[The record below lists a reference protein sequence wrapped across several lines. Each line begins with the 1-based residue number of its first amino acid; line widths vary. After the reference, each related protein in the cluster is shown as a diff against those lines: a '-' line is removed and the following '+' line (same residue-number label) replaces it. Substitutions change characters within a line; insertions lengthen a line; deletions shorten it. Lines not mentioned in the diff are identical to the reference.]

1 MMMYDTIN
9 FKLAA
14 YDVGDVDFLEETTQ
28 YFEISGCHEFADG
41 QESVSGRLGGLKVI
55 ATRRCIKVKDG
66 SLCKYALGDNYQ
78 TLGRRDVQMAIE
90 RLGDELHLPMGRA
103 TITRMDIAQN
113 FIVRHPTDVYLARL
127 GELANAHRLQE
138 PHGLYYSLNG
148 GRLAFYDKNQEQRAA
163 HAAIPA
169 MYDGRNVLRYEQRY
183 TERIAKQMRRDEV
196 VASMLYDEGFYVE
209 VVNRWRDRYRAIKK
223 INEITLNFQAM
234 KTKQEMYRLGVL
246 SLVEQAGG
254 QLQMLEQ
261 IADAQRRGELTKKQ
275 AYDLRAAVN
284 VACQTRAAIS
294 VPSEVIVELDKKIDE
309 AVKYYR

>member
-1 MMMYDTIN
+1 MYDTIN
-9 FKLAA
+9 FRLNAH
-14 YDVGDVDFLEETTQ
+14 DVGGGVDFLEETTQ
-28 YFEISGCHEFADG
+28 YFEVVGCHEFADG

-55 ATRRCIKVKDG
+55 ATRGCIKVKDG

-78 TLGRRDVQMAIE
+78 TLGRRDVQEAIE
-90 RLGDELHLPMGRA
+90 RLSDELHLPIDRA

-113 FIVRHPTDVYLARL
+113 FIVRHPTDVYFARL
-127 GELANAHRLQE
+127 GVLAYATRLQE

-183 TERIAKQMRRDEV
+183 TERIAKQMRRSEIP
-196 VASMLYDEGFYVE
+196 ASMLYDEDFYVE

-223 INEITLNFQAM
+223 INEITINFDFM
-234 KTKQEMYRLGVL
+234 KTIRNAHLLGLL
-246 SLVEQAGG
+246 SLIERAGG
-254 QLQMLEQ
+254 QQQMMEQ
-261 IADAQRRGELTKKQ
+261 IADAQRRGELKKKQ
-275 AYDLRAAVN
+275 AFDLRTAFNA
-284 VACQTRAAIS
+284 ACQTRTAIS
-294 VPSEVIVELDKKIDE
+294 VPSDVIVELDKKIEE